1 MVAKA
6 GEIVYQEAT
15 GHAGKEHPISMQID
29 SQFLLSS
36 VTKPIVNPAV
46 LCLAEKGLLKLAM
59 LVTDYLPYFS
69 PKLENGQ
76 QPVIVLHHL
85 LYSLPCSIC

>member
-1 MVAKA
+1 MVVKA
-6 GEIVYQEAT
+6 GEIVYQEVT
-15 GHAGKEHPISMQID
+15 GHAEKEHPISMQID

-36 VTKPIVNPAV
+36 ITKPIVNPAV

-69 PKLENGQ
+69 PKLENDQ
-76 QPVIVLHHL
+76 QPVIILHHL
-85 LYSLPCSIC
+85 L

>member
-15 GHAGKEHPISMQID
+15 GHAEKEHQISMQID

-46 LCLAEKGLLKLAM
+46 LCLAEKGLLKLAK

-69 PKLENGQ
+69 PKLENDQ
-76 QPVIVLHHL
+76 QPVML
-85 LYSLPCSIC
+85 LFCITYCRV

>member
-6 GEIVYQEAT
+6 GEIVYQEVT
-15 GHAGKEHPISMQID
+15 RHAEKEHPISMQID

-36 VTKPIVNPAV
+36 ITKPIVNPAV

-59 LVTDYLPYFS
+59 LVTDYLPYFT

-76 QPVIVLHHL
+76 QPVIILHHL
-85 LYSLPCSIC
+85 L

>member
-6 GEIVYQEAT
+6 GEIVYQEVT
-15 GHAGKEHPISMQID
+15 RHAEKEHPISMQID

-36 VTKPIVNPAV
+36 ITKPIVNPAV

-69 PKLENGQ
+69 PKLENDQ
-76 QPVIVLHHL
+76 QPVIILHHL
-85 LYSLPCSIC
+85 L